1 MSKAEIAAEL
11 PNLTARERRELA
23 RLIFEME
30 EDAEL
35 LRDCDQRANEN
46 FLMPDALEAEDAK
59 GRSK

>member
-30 EDAEL
+30 EDADL

-46 FLMPDALEAEDAK
+46 FLMLDALEAEDAK